1 MDFTFFSSMEKPP
14 RVVLQ
19 EGTTVGNFIIGKQI
33 GHGGYGDVYTVTH
46 TKSNKL
52 YAFKAEIQQKK
63 RPTLQHEVKI
73 LRRLNSPEYP
83 KVRATGETEQFKWF
97 VMDLYGK
104 SLSQL
109 RRLLPGR
116 KFPMMFVVP
125 LAHETFRLLKKL
137 HMRGYIHR
145 DVKPSN
151 FVYRRIKSTPP
162 IVLIDFGFAKK
173 HIDPNTG
180 KPFAVNNGNGFVGTT
195 MYASDNALKGC
206 DLGRCDD
213 LISWFYMIVEFVQG
227 KLPWSCGGQ
236 RSDVVKLR
244 QRVTQSEILLSM
256 PSQLKNIY
264 IYLLELKYEDTP
276 DYDRIERQL
285 KEAGDKY
292 NTKNDEICW
301 NAFEEYLFGTGN
313 TEDEDEAEEEDD
325 YSLTLSALDEG
336 CRIF

>member
-1 MDFTFFSSMEKPP
+1 MSEKPP
-14 RVVLQ
+14 RVVLK
-19 EGTTVGNFIIGKQI
+19 EGTTVGNFTIGKQI
-33 GHGGYGDVYTVTH
+33 GHGGYGDVYIVTH
-46 TKSNKL
+46 NKSNKMF
-52 YAFKAEIQQKK
+52 AFKAEILQKK
-63 RPTLQHEVKI
+63 RPTLQHEVKV
-73 LRRLNSPEYP
+73 LRKLSSPEYP
-83 KVRATGETEQFKWF
+83 TVLATGGTDQFKWF

-125 LAHETFRLLKKL
+125 IAHETFRLLKKL
-137 HMRGYIHR
+137 HQKGYIHR

-151 FVYRRIKSTPP
+151 FVYRRIKNTQP

-173 HIDPNTG
+173 HIDPSTG
-180 KPFAVNNGNGFVGTT
+180 KPFPVNNGIGFVGTT

-213 LISWFYMIVEFVQG
+213 LMSWFYMIVEFVQG
-227 KLPWSCGGQ
+227 KLPWACGGQ
-236 RSDVVKLR
+236 RSDVVRLR
-244 QRVTQSEILLSM
+244 QRVTQSEILLNM

-264 IYLLELKYEDTP
+264 NYLQELKYEDDP

-285 KEAGDKY
+285 RDAADKY
-292 NTKNDEICW
+292 NTKNDDILW
-301 NAFEEYLFGTGN
+301 NAFDEYLFGTGKFEEE
-313 TEDEDEAEEEDD
+313 EDDEEEDD

-336 CRIF
+336 CRIN